1 MRWWSVRPASL
12 VTSVDLSMFRDLEF
26 PDFADTDQ
34 RIVPAGGT
42 DGLYL

>member
-1 MRWWSVRPASL
+1 MRWWSVRLVSL
-12 VTSVDLSMFRDLEF
+12 VTSVDLSMLRDLEF
-26 PDFADTDQ
+26 SDFADTDQ